1 MCVEEKRF
9 SLVLPKG
16 KAPQGGWKIL
26 ATSLRSIRVVPVSR
40 PLEESKEPIRCLFY
54 HELFFPPFLACP
66 TIGIEE
72 EVFARKGLTF
82 SSPVHESGKRA
93 WN

>member
-40 PLEESKEPIRCLFY
+40 PLEESKEPIRCWEEKRDDNLSKFASFAEVLNRDKR
-54 HELFFPPFLACP
+54 EL
-66 TIGIEE
+66 GNDVWIE
-72 EVFARKGLTF
+72 
-82 SSPVHESGKRA
+82 SESGEV
-93 WN
+93 

>member
-26 ATSLRSIRVVPVSR
+26 ATSLRSIRVVLVSR
-40 PLEESKEPIRCLFY
+40 PLEESKESIRCWEEKRGDNLSKFAFFVEVLNRDKR
-54 HELFFPPFLACP
+54 EL
-66 TIGIEE
+66 GNDVWIEIE
-72 EVFARKGLTF
+72 SREV
-82 SSPVHESGKRA
+82 
-93 WN
+93 